1 MARSAAQP
9 YVDLEQEAP
18 EEDVA
23 GQVREIEILTRRLV
37 ADSLAG
43 QYHAVFKGRGM
54 SFDSV
59 REYQPGDDIRAID
72 WNVSARTGGVFV
84 KQYVEERELTVLIA
98 VDLSGSQ
105 GFGTS
110 AQTKRQLAARIAAI
124 LALSA
129 ISNNDRVG
137 LVLFSDHMER
147 YLPPK
152 KGRAHVLRVIQEVLT
167 WRPQGRGTRLDLACD
182 YISRI
187 ARKRAVVFVLSDFAS
202 SGVVLPFQQSAGQ
215 PASQRNGGYDRALGI
230 LARRHDV
237 VPIVTRDPAE
247 SVWPDVG
254 LVLLEDMETGDQVW
268 FDSGSSQARKQYA
281 ELSRKE
287 ARLRDQTFR
296 KYGLDPLEAVIGQD
310 FLPSLAAFFRRRAAR
325 Q

>member
-1 MARSAAQP
+1 
-9 YVDLEQEAP
+9 
-18 EEDVA
+18 
-23 GQVREIEILTRRLV
+23 
-37 ADSLAG
+37 
-43 QYHAVFKGRGM
+43 
-54 SFDSV
+54 
-59 REYQPGDDIRAID
+59 
-72 WNVSARTGGVFV
+72 
-84 KQYVEERELTVLIA
+84 
-98 VDLSGSQ
+98 
-105 GFGTS
+105 
-110 AQTKRQLAARIAAI
+110 
-124 LALSA
+124 
-129 ISNNDRVG
+129 
-137 LVLFSDHMER
+137 
-147 YLPPK
+147 
-152 KGRAHVLRVIQEVLT
+152 
-167 WRPQGRGTRLDLACD
+167 
-182 YISRI
+182 
-187 ARKRAVVFVLSDFAS
+187 
-202 SGVVLPFQQSAGQ
+202 VLPFQQSAGQ